1 GVVGK
6 VQTGDGVE
14 QNHHVAFVFDQT
26 LGFFDDHFS
35 NLHVPWRRFIEG
47 RGHHFA
53 AHRALHFGYF
63 FRTFVDQQYDQVTFR
78 VVAGNRLRNGL
89 QQHGFT
95 GFRRCH
101 NQAALTF
108 TNGSNQIKNAGGKV
122 FGRAVTQFQHQ
133 ALVREQ
139 RGKVFK
145 QNFVFGA
152 FRLVAVNFVNF
163 QQGKIA
169 FAFFRRADF
178 TADFIDLAQVKAADL
193 TGGYIDI
200 VRAGEVR
207 AVRAAQETKTILQ
220 NFQHTITVNIFAAFG
235 MVFQNGE
242 DDVLFTGAADVLEVH
257 LLGNIQELRNG
268 LK

>member
-1 GVVGK
+1 CILS
-6 VQTGDGVE
+6 
-14 QNHHVAFVFDQT
+14 FIVF
-26 LGFFDDHFS
+26 FFSSRRRHTRFS
-35 NLHVPWRRFIEG
+35 RDWSSDVCSSDL
-47 RGHHFA
+47 
-53 AHRALHFGYF
+53 
-63 FRTFVDQQYDQVTFR
+63 
-78 VVAGNRLRNGL
+78 
-89 QQHGFT
+89 
-95 GFRRCH
+95 
-101 NQAALTF
+101 
-108 TNGSNQIKNAGGKV
+108 TNGSNQIENAGGKV

-163 QQGKIA
+163 QQGNIA
-169 FAFFRRADF
+169 FAFFGRAAF
-178 TADFIDLAQVKAADL
+178 TADFIALAQVKAADL

-207 AVRAAQETKTILQ
+207 TVRAAQETKTILQ

-242 DDVLFTGAADVLEVH
+242 DDVLFTGAADVHEVH

-268 LK
+268 LKFQIRKIHKGL